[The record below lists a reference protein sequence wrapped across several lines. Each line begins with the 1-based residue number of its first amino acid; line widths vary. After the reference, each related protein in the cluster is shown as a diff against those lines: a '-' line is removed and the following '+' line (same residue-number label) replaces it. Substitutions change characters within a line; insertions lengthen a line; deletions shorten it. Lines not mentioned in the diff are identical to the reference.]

1 MCVRFPCADYTCG
14 YPILQYLWVNYFQVP
29 ERQND
34 EMDKYAIRR
43 EALRTL
49 INNSYGGVKAS
60 FAKAADIDES
70 YVSRLLYPDGKA
82 GLKRIGEDTVE
93 KISRI
98 HPYWLKTATEI
109 KATYDALLQGSIK
122 PEAGNVSPTTIAT
135 RRIPLISL
143 VAAGTWCEAM
153 DTFQVGD
160 AQEWIET
167 TANIT
172 KSGYALR
179 VEGDSM
185 EPKFP
190 HGAILIVDPN
200 EQARNGS
207 YVIVRQNG
215 SDATFKQLVMDG
227 GQSYLKPLNDRY
239 PIMAMRPDAVI
250 CGVVKRVEMDV

>member
-1 MCVRFPCADYTCG
+1 MDIYETRRRRLRLLIDE
-14 YPILQYLWVNYFQVP
+14 NYEGNQ
-29 ERQND
+29 
-34 EMDKYAIRR
+34 
-43 EALRTL
+43 
-49 INNSYGGVKAS
+49 AS
-60 FAKAADIDES
+60 FSRASGFKSPQINRWLSKTTTERRTITEDSARKIEAASGKPHGWLDEIQS
-70 YVSRLLYPDGKA
+70 
-82 GLKRIGEDTVE
+82 
-93 KISRI
+93 
-98 HPYWLKTATEI
+98 
-109 KATYDALLQGSIK
+109 
-122 PEAGNVSPTTIAT
+122 NVSHTKIAT

-143 VAAGTWCEAM
+143 VAAGTWCEAI

-207 YVIVRQNG
+207 FVIVRQNG

>member
-1 MCVRFPCADYTCG
+1 MIEYKDRLAAAMRDAGISVQGLAD
-14 YPILQYLWVNYFQVP
+14 
-29 ERQND
+29 
-34 EMDKYAIRR
+34 AIGLSYQAVKK
-43 EALRTL
+43 ALDGGSNSFSAK
-49 INNSYGGVKAS
+49 NNS
-60 FAKAADIDES
+60 KAASILKVNPNWLATGEGS
-70 YVSRLLYPDGKA
+70 KELYSTLFKGIQNQEP
-82 GLKRIGEDTVE
+82 
-93 KISRI
+93 S
-98 HPYWLKTATEI
+98 
-109 KATYDALLQGSIK
+109 
-122 PEAGNVSPTTIAT
+122 NVSATTIAT

-167 TANIT
+167 TANVT
-172 KSGYALR
+172 KGGYALR

-207 YVIVRQNG
+207 FVIVRQNG
-215 SDATFKQLVMDG
+215 SDATFKQLVIDG
-227 GQSYLKPLNDRY
+227 GQSMLKPLNDRY
-239 PIMAMRPDAVI
+239 PIMAMRQDAVI